1 MKEWIKISDPYTEL
15 PKADRI
21 WVTRKET
28 INGKD
33 YYDTDIVSYDMTM
46 WDSDI
51 GNVIAYTEFIE
62 PEPYTPLIE
71 RAEYEKPKTENI
83 ELQIKYDDA
92 MDLFCH
98 AKEEN
103 IRLCSKIDKA
113 KKQITY
119 SMNEHLASD
128 GTPIDEYAYCY
139 LNVLEILEENIGE

>member
-1 MKEWIKISDPYTEL
+1 MAEWIKISDPYTEL

-51 GNVIAYTEFIE
+51 GNVIAYMEFIE
-62 PEPYTPLIE
+62 PKPYIPLIE
-71 RAEYEKPKTENI
+71 RAEYEKTKTENI
-83 ELQIKYDDA
+83 ELQIKYDNA

-103 IRLCSKIDKA
+103 LRLRSKIAEAIQDIELEKHYLRHENIELDKMFDKGLDKA
-113 KKQITY
+113 LK
-119 SMNEHLASD
+119 
-128 GTPIDEYAYCY
+128 
-139 LNVLEILEENIGE
+139 ILKGNIGE